1 MSYHY
6 NTHHIESMCAAHLLN
21 GQRDEQSVV
30 SPAQIRRSAVDAV
43 NRDAVAADEIRAG
56 RAPEVCGP
64 VLVVRWS
71 IQHRKNDRG
80 SHILHQPRIVG
91 FVPARNAGEPVHF
104 IPWGTRARR
113 LAKEWRRERV

>member
-6 NTHHIESMCAAHLLN
+6 NTHHLASMRAAHLLI
-21 GQRDEQSVV
+21 GRRDERSVV
-30 SPAQIRRSAVDAV
+30 SPTQIMRSAINAVNHDAV
-43 NRDAVAADEIRAG
+43 SADESRAG
-56 RAPEVCGP
+56 GEPEVCGP

-91 FVPARNAGEPVHF
+91 FVPARNAGDPVHY

-113 LAKEWRRERV
+113 LAEEWRQEKV

>member
-6 NTHHIESMCAAHLLN
+6 NTHNLASMRAAHLLI
-21 GQRDEQSVV
+21 GGRDERSVV
-30 SPAQIRRSAVDAV
+30 SPTQIRRSAMDAV
-43 NRDAVAADEIRAG
+43 NQDAVSADEIRAG
-56 RAPEVCGP
+56 REPEVCGP

-71 IQHRKNDRG
+71 IRNQKNDRG

-91 FVPARNAGEPVHF
+91 FVPARNSGGPVHF

-113 LAKEWRRERV
+113 LATEWRQEKA